1 MGISAYSTRHDK
13 KKSNVYRVRKIK
25 AQSVSSIEYIVST

>member
-25 AQSVSSIEYIVST
+25 AQSVSSIEYIVSS